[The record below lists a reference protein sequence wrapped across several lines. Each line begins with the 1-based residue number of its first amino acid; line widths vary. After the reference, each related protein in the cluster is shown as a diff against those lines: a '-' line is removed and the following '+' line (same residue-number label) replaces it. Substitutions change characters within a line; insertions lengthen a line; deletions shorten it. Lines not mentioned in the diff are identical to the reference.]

1 MSNFHNHPTI
11 GFDLCIEEK
20 SMGGGS
26 SAVAPEE
33 HCVDGNDTNS
43 RQYDQKRVKKA
54 TSCCSCF
61 SLDGRYS
68 EDDEDIQKRT
78 LREEARSWA
87 NNFDSLLRHSVGQKV
102 FQEFLQAQFSDEN
115 LRFWIEAEK
124 YLHMPEEDRMK
135 RAKSLY
141 EDFVSSISPC
151 EVSLDAFHRNQ
162 IEKEMSSAPKN
173 LFKEAQDYIYCLM
186 YRDCF
191 PRFLK
196 SKLYKR
202 LCR

>member
-1 MSNFHNHPTI
+1 MVNM
-11 GFDLCIEEK
+11 

-26 SAVAPEE
+26 SAIAPEE
-33 HCVDGNDTNS
+33 QSNRSCE
-43 RQYDQKRVKKA
+43 KRSKKSN
-54 TSCCSCF
+54 TSSSTCCGCF
-61 SLDGRYS
+61 SMDGHYS
-68 EDDEDIQKRT
+68 EDEEDIEKRT

-87 NNFDSLLRHSVGQKV
+87 NNFERLLRHNVGQKV

-124 YLHMPEEDRMK
+124 YLNMTEEERMK

-151 EVSLDAFHRNQ
+151 EVSLDAYHRNQ
-162 IEKEMSSAPKN
+162 IEKEMDTAPKN
-173 LFKEAQDYIYCLM
+173 LFKNAQDYIYCLM